1 MSSGPLIKR
10 PQVEMRKVVVASASS
25 TGNLAVFG
33 TGTLGAAGL
42 ILSGHAMLGV
52 LVLALGVLAYGAL
65 IGLDLFN
72 PKFVRKV
79 YDLADP
85 DAEPHVALGDE
96 RMPEISPQQIEPDEL
111 RAIYQAILSSYVQVR
126 EAIRAGGGMVQ
137 KSLIE
142 TYERCGVLVQE
153 AGQVAHRG
161 NALHRYLAR
170 ERPREIE
177 ASAER
182 LEGQARAT
190 RDQAAAESFRQ
201 AALGKRLQL
210 ETYRQIEDL
219 YDRIK
224 GQLSVIESSFDGVHA
239 KVVKLNAT
247 DPEKAA
253 TLGASLSDHL
263 GAVRA
268 DIQVLETTVEETIK
282 ELAL

>member
-1 MSSGPLIKR
+1 MKR

-25 TGNLAVFG
+25 AGNLGVFG
-33 TGTLGAAGL
+33 AGTLGAVGL
-42 ILSGHAMLGV
+42 ILSGHSMLGV

-65 IGLDLFN
+65 IGLDLVN
-72 PKFVRKV
+72 PNFLRKV
-79 YDLADP
+79 YGLADP
-85 DAEPHVALGDE
+85 GAESHPELDDALL
-96 RMPEISPQQIEPDEL
+96 PEISPQQIEPDEL
-111 RAIYQAILSSYVQVR
+111 RAVYQAILSGYVQVR
-126 EAIRAGGGMVQ
+126 EAIRAGGGIVQ
-137 KSLIE
+137 KNLIE
-142 TYERCGVLVQE
+142 TYERCSVLAHE

-170 ERPREIE
+170 ERPHAIE

-182 LEGQARAT
+182 LEAQARST
-190 RDQAAAESFRQ
+190 RDPAAAESFRQ
-201 AALGKRLQL
+201 AALGKRQQL

-263 GAVRA
+263 GALRD
-268 DIQVLETTVEETIK
+268 DIQILETTVNETIQ
-282 ELAL
+282 ELSL

>member
-1 MSSGPLIKR
+1 MKR
-10 PQVEMRKVVVASASS
+10 PQVEMRKVAVASASS
-25 TGNLAVFG
+25 AGNLGVFG
-33 TGTLGAAGL
+33 AGTLGAVGL
-42 ILSGHAMLGV
+42 ILSGHSVLGIM
-52 LVLALGVLAYGAL
+52 VLALGVLAYGAL

-72 PKFVRKV
+72 PRFVRSV
-79 YDLADP
+79 YGLADP
-85 DAEPHVALGDE
+85 DAEAPPELGDE
-96 RMPEISPQQIEPDEL
+96 LMPEISPQQIEPDEL
-111 RAIYQAILSSYVQVR
+111 RAVYQAILSSYVQVR
-126 EAIRAGGGMVQ
+126 DAIRAGGGMVQ

-170 ERPREIE
+170 ERPHGIA

-182 LEGQARAT
+182 LEAQARST
-190 RDQAAAESFRQ
+190 RDQAAAESFLQ
-201 AALGKRLQL
+201 AALGKRHQL

-263 GAVRA
+263 GALRT
-268 DIQVLETTVEETIK
+268 DIQILETTVNETIQ
-282 ELAL
+282 ELSL